1 MKNKCTR
8 LLLAV
13 LVALLGLISGGCG
26 EEEETGSSFVY
37 YLNKDIT
44 KVTAMD
50 YEPQGTEAEEL
61 IEEYLQMLQEQPD
74 SAELV
79 RTIPESVQILG
90 TSMRSV
96 TLTIDFSEEYYAMG
110 TTQEVLVRAAIV
122 RTLVQIS
129 GVSYVSFTV
138 NGQSLNNSL
147 GELVGSMNA
156 DSFVEN
162 PGEQINSSIEANLT
176 LYFVNSDG
184 TALVKETRTVHYS
197 SNISLEKLV
206 IDQLTEGP
214 KDSSLK
220 STLSTD
226 TKLITISVVDGI
238 CYVNFDDTISSSNT
252 DINEELLLY
261 SIVNSLTELSTVD
274 KVQISIN
281 GSTDGKLRYTCDLS
295 TLYEANYSYMEAEVS
310 SEE

>member
-1 MKNKCTR
+1 MKSKCIR
-8 LLLAV
+8 FLLLA
-13 LVALLGLISGGCG
+13 ALLLMGLFVSGC
-26 EEEETGSSFVY
+26 EQEETTDSEYVY

-44 KVTAMD
+44 RIVANE
-50 YEPQGTEAEEL
+50 YEQQGEEVEDL
-61 IEEYLQMLQEQPD
+61 VEEYLQMLQTQPD
-74 SAELV
+74 SAELI
-79 RTIPESVQILG
+79 RTIPDTVEIQG
-90 TSMRSV
+90 TSIRSV
-96 TLTIDFSEEYYAMG
+96 TLTIDFSESYYDMS

-122 RTLVQIS
+122 RTMVQIS

-138 NGQSLNNSL
+138 NGQALNNAL

-162 PGEQINSSIEANLT
+162 PGEQINSSIETVLT
-176 LYFVNSDG
+176 LYFANADG

-206 IDQLTEGP
+206 IDQLSEGP
-214 KDSSLK
+214 KDSTLK

-238 CYVNFDDTISSSNT
+238 CYVNFDETISSSNV
-252 DINEELLLY
+252 DINEEILLY
-261 SIVNSLTELSTVD
+261 SIVNSLTELSTVE

-281 GSTDGKLRYTCDLS
+281 GSTDGKLRYTYDLS
-295 TLYEANYSYMEAEVS
+295 TLYEADYSYLEL
-310 SEE
+310 EETTEE

>member
-1 MKNKCTR
+1 MKRKCAR
-8 LLLAV
+8 FLLLLS
-13 LVALLGLISGGCG
+13 LVLLGLSGCG
-26 EEEETGSSFVY
+26 QEETADGDYYVY

-44 KVTAMD
+44 KIVAMD
-50 YEPQGTEAEEL
+50 YEQQGEAAEEL
-61 IEEYLQMLQEQPD
+61 VEEYLQILQEQPD
-74 SAELV
+74 SAELI
-79 RTIPESVQILG
+79 RTIPETVDVQDF
-90 TSMRSV
+90 SMRSV
-96 TLTIDFSEEYYAMG
+96 TLTVDFSESYYDMS

-122 RTLVQIS
+122 RTLVQIP
-129 GVSYVSFTV
+129 GVSYVAFTV
-138 NGQSLNNSL
+138 NGQALNNAL

-162 PGEQINSSIEANLT
+162 PGEQINSSIETNLT
-176 LYFVNSDG
+176 LYFANSDG

-206 IDQLTEGP
+206 IDQLSEGP

-226 TKLITISVVDGI
+226 TKLITISVVEGI
-238 CYVNFDDTISSSNT
+238 CYVNFDDTISSANV
-252 DINEELLLY
+252 DVNEEILLY

-281 GSTDGKLRYTCDLS
+281 GSTDGKLRYTYDLS
-295 TLYEANYSYMEAEVS
+295 TLYEADYSYLEVES
-310 SEE
+310 TEE